1 MIRVSDRNIQ
11 SSYLTSLARN
21 KADLATIQ
29 KEMVTLSKINKPS
42 DSPLGASRILR
53 MNGQIESFDTY
64 SKNIES
70 GLAYIDNSSL
80 ALEGINKEVQTA
92 LADLTTAN
100 NATVSENLGTYADK
114 MKASLK
120 SIIDLSNTEFD
131 GQFLFGGTDNST
143 APISLNGTGDFVDF
157 KSGSFG
163 SAHKIRLSN
172 YTDQKINMTGK
183 ELFAPVLT
191 QKGNLDST
199 AAVGNVESI
208 TSTVYNSEGT
218 AFSYQAT
225 YTKNAANQ
233 YVMDYQVLDSSSNVV
248 TSGSS
253 ALAFNASTGALT
265 SVDGNSPKDFT
276 VKDETNGINFIVDIN
291 SFTEKNSAA
300 TLSTNLSQKADIFN
314 VLQSVSEK
322 LAAGELPDDTQVK
335 LIEEFGTNLTNKIS
349 ELGSYRNRLTDTDE
363 LNKSQSLT
371 LQELVSKEKD
381 VDVAKLAIDLQEK
394 QYNLDLTYKISA
406 TLLPKS
412 LLDFL

>member
-1 MIRVSDRNIQ
+1 MRISDRNIQ
-11 SSYLTSLARN
+11 STYLNSLARN

-29 KEMVTLSKINKPS
+29 KQMVTQSKINKPS
-42 DSPLGASRILR
+42 DSPLGTTRVLR
-53 MNGQIESFDTY
+53 LTGQIESFNTY

-80 ALEGINKEVQTA
+80 ALEGISKEIQTV
-92 LADLTTAN
+92 LSDLTNAN
-100 NATVSENLGTYADK
+100 NATVSENLSTYADK
-114 MKASLK
+114 IKASLS

-143 APISLNGTGDFVDF
+143 IPISSDSSGFVEFNSD
-157 KSGSFG
+157 SFG
-163 SAHKIRLSN
+163 GERKIRLSN
-172 YTDQKINMTGK
+172 YTEQKINMTGR
-183 ELFAPVLT
+183 ELFAPVLK
-191 QKGNLDST
+191 QSGNLDSSSAIG
-199 AAVGNVESI
+199 AAETI

-218 AFSYQAT
+218 AFSLETT

-233 YVMDYQVLDSSSNVV
+233 YVMDYQLLDSASAVISTGSSNL
-248 TSGSS
+248 S
-253 ALAFNASTGALT
+253 FNAATGALE
-265 SVDGNSPKDFT
+265 SVDGSSPKDISII
-276 VKDETNGINFIVDIN
+276 DETNGISFLVDVN

-300 TLSTNLSQKADIFN
+300 TLSTSLSQKADIFN

-322 LAAGELPDDTQVK
+322 LAAGELPDETQVK
-335 LIEEFGTNLTNKIS
+335 LISDFEKSLTNKIS

-363 LNKSQSLT
+363 LNQEQSLT

-381 VDVAKLAIDLQEK
+381 VDIAQLAISLQEK

-412 LLDFL
+412 LLDFI